1 MVAGRSRGQG
11 QSNERQ
17 INNLTQQCK
26 QKFRTKQRRKIR
38 ADRRYIPSLK
48 WIRDVDTTTTWSPSP
63 CHKPTTR
70 ASNNKPSRRTAI
82 QRKDDNTVRAH
93 KRQCLKRGGRLGRQA
108 VRARAYCRAL
118 GLSRNRRR
126 VPCPVD
132 AFARGRLHGHC
143 PSTGRRAR
151 ARVRMS
157 VLHVVE
163 QCIRVRLGEVEN
175 ACNLGSCRPVA
186 TSLLSR
192 ATPSTVPGRYALCS
206 CSRLTRKM
214 PQQPCAK
221 PWSGLEPR
229 LRLGA
234 ATQLDSARPC
244 CSSSPSSSPPSKV
257 GPHRGGRG
265 RHLPLGPHATFP
277 ILGDERVRR
286 NVILGEAGDGVGLAA
301 SALDEG

>member
-1 MVAGRSRGQG
+1 MTVVAGRSRGQG

-48 WIRDVDTTTTWSPSP
+48 WIRDVDTTTTLSPSP

-151 ARVRMS
+151 ARAYV
-157 VLHVVE
+157 
-163 QCIRVRLGEVEN
+163 CA
-175 ACNLGSCRPVA
+175 ACGRAMYPRP
-186 TSLLSR
+186 
-192 ATPSTVPGRYALCS
+192 PGRSGERVQSRQLPARGDLVAVS
-206 CSRLTRKM
+206 CDSVDCPRSLRVVFV
-214 PQQPCAK
+214 
-221 PWSGLEPR
+221 LEAHQKDAT
-229 LRLGA
+229 A
-234 ATQLDSARPC
+234 AMCEAV
-244 CSSSPSSSPPSKV
+244 V
-257 GPHRGGRG
+257 GPR
-265 RHLPLGPHATFP
+265 A
-277 ILGDERVRR
+277 
-286 NVILGEAGDGVGLAA
+286 
-301 SALDEG
+301 